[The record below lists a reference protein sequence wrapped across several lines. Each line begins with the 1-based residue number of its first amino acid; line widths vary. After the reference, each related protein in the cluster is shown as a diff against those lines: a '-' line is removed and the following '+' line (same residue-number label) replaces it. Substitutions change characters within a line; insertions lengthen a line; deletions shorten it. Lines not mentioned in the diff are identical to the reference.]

1 MDPPPQNDA
10 PEPELAEDLAE
21 VGRYANSAEA
31 HEHGLVILAM
41 REPYWLMPADEAG
54 RYPLLAEADAACG
67 ISREIAAYEEEKS
80 TAPATRSETGEVFR
94 HSPGWSLCALWA
106 AVLIAVFA
114 WQTVDPG
121 LVKHAASSST
131 ALIEKKQL
139 WRPFTALF
147 LHADVPHLVGNLVSG
162 TIFGTL
168 LSRLIGGWRAWL
180 GILVCGT
187 LGNTIVSTMAW
198 PQAFASIGAS
208 TAVFGALGILCGL
221 GFAALLCVRSRLPWA
236 RTTAPVVAGIILLG
250 WLGGG
255 GVETNTDVLGHVCG
269 FACGLLAGTAG
280 GFVSPRIEGRQT
292 RESAGLRS

>member
-1 MDPPPQNDA
+1 MPLSAMNPTAPNDA
-10 PEPELAEDLAE
+10 HEPEVSDDLTE
-21 VGRYANSAEA
+21 VGRYADPAEA

-41 REPYWLMPADEAG
+41 REPYWLMPADETG
-54 RYPLLAEADAACG
+54 CYPLLAEADAAGG

-80 TAPATRSETGEVFR
+80 STPAARREAGEVFR
-94 HSPGWSLCALWA
+94 HPPAWSLCAMWA
-106 AVLIAVFA
+106 AVLIGVFA
-114 WQTVDPG
+114 WQTADPG
-121 LVKHAASSST
+121 LVQHAASSST
-131 ALIEKKQL
+131 ALIGKWEL

-147 LHADVPHLVGNLVSG
+147 LHADVPHLAGNLVSG

-187 LGNTIVSTMAW
+187 VGNAIVSAVAW
-198 PQAFASIGAS
+198 PEAFASIGAS

-221 GFAALLCVRSRLPWA
+221 GFAALLRVRTRLPWA
-236 RTTAPVVAGIILLG
+236 RTTAPVVAGLILLG

-255 GVETNTDVLGHVCG
+255 GVETNTDVLGHVFG

-280 GFVSPRIEGRQT
+280 GFFSRRMEG
-292 RESAGLRS
+292 